1 MELYMKN
8 NIKEV
13 GERIRGVREDIG
25 MTVEDAAKAT
35 GVTVEQFL
43 SAEKGEY
50 DCSVTFIYKCAET
63 FGVDLVELLTGE
75 NPKLRHFSYIKSGSG
90 LPMKRREGFEYQ
102 HLAYLFKD
110 KKIEPFLVKAPYK
123 PEEQDKPIALSS
135 HEGQEFDFIIN
146 GKLRVSVDGKV
157 FTMSEGDAVI
167 YDSKAP
173 HGMIA
178 EGGSE
183 CDFLAILIK

>member
-1 MELYMKN
+1 MKN

-13 GERIRGVREDIG
+13 GERIRGIREDCG
-25 MTVEDAAKAT
+25 LSVEEAAKAT
-35 GVTVEQFL
+35 GVTPEQFTA
-43 SAEKGEY
+43 AERGEY

-75 NPKLRHFSYIKSGSG
+75 NPKLHRFSYIKSGTG
-90 LPMKRREGFEYQ
+90 LPMKRREGFEYE

-110 KKIEPFLVKAPYK
+110 KKIEPFLVKAPFK
-123 PEEQDKPIALSS
+123 PEEQGKPIALSS
-135 HEGQEFDFIIN
+135 HEGQEFDYIIN
-146 GKLRVSVDGKV
+146 GSLNVSIDGKV
-157 FTMSEGDAVI
+157 FTMEKGDAVI
-167 YDSKAP
+167 YNSTAP

-178 EGGSE
+178 ADGAE